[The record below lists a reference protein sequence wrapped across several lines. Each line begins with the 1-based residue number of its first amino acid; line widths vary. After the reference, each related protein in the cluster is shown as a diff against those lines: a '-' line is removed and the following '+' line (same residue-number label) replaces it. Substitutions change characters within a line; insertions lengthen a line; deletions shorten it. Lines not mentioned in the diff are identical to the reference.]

1 MSPKTDK
8 IDELSKQLEEKI
20 ERGVTNWV
28 YNDQFFNFLRTTPA
42 RWMLALVAVGTL
54 YGYGVYAWIT
64 EGITGYVYPVLIF
77 GAVLLQKLS
86 VRFAFDDDS
95 NIDEY
100 QHTRRNRAY
109 RRAYKRSGWVLAL
122 VLMLMLVRS
131 WEWTTS
137 MTAQNMFWPLP
148 NGALN
153 FNCSIEQAV
162 IGLEFLIGHF
172 VIQKYLSW
180 GMRGERN

>member
-8 IDELSKQLEEKI
+8 IDELSKQLEENI

-77 GAVLLQKLS
+77 GAVLLHDALCGCPRYESTGKQNKAKNSAHSAPRS
-86 VRFAFDDDS
+86 VPV
-95 NIDEY
+95 
-100 QHTRRNRAY
+100 HTR
-109 RRAYKRSGWVLAL
+109 
-122 VLMLMLVRS
+122 
-131 WEWTTS
+131 
-137 MTAQNMFWPLP
+137 P
-148 NGALN
+148 
-153 FNCSIEQAV
+153 V
-162 IGLEFLIGHF
+162 I
-172 VIQKYLSW
+172 
-180 GMRGERN
+180 